1 MPIINIKQFNI
12 NSLRKQ
18 FSFNKPSN
26 QKFSFEILFTLLII
40 LGIPL
45 NLYKNRFYDNSWT
58 VGEWLISYAG
68 GFVRRGLPG
77 ELIHFISTKYSLGPI
92 FIVWVFSIVSLV
104 ALILLVLNFCKNL
117 FEKSF
122 LLSQLIILAP
132 LSENYFVRKD
142 AFLVLLYGLSL
153 LIMKALYHKSI
164 NKLIAVLSVNFISM
178 VAIFSHESYGIWGLP
193 SLLIIFF
200 LFEKNDNKNTF
211 RSFLYATLF
220 LMPSIFSFLLCWF
233 FKGDITH
240 SLMIHQS
247 WQSLNEI
254 IPSVSGLYEKDP
266 SGAIAAIGW
275 GTSQVFTSSL
285 ISQFNLFIFW
295 HPGMWLLTIFISIRL
310 FIGKKKDLNQKLK
323 RTIVCSQ
330 FVAFIPLFLFVDIGR
345 WIFMWLTS
353 SALLFSFLYQTFGSK
368 KLSYFSSTLKGQQI
382 LIKIIPQF
390 SSIRNYNFT
399 LLFFGIPHCCWS
411 LGRYLVSNPIGF
423 GIKNIIF
430 YTKVLFGLIIPYNF

>member
-1 MPIINIKQFNI
+1 MPIINIKQFNMKRLI
-12 NSLRKQ
+12 KQ
-18 FSFNKPSN
+18 FSLHIFSN
-26 QKFSFEILFTLLII
+26 IKFSFETFFTILII

-77 ELIHFISTKYSLGPI
+77 ELIHFISEKYSLSPI
-92 FIVWVFSIVSLV
+92 LLIWIISSV
-104 ALILLVLNFCKNL
+104 ALLSLASLILYFCKNL
-117 FEKSF
+117 FDKSF

-132 LSENYFVRKD
+132 LSEDYFIRKD
-142 AFLVLLYGLSL
+142 AFLVFFYGLSL
-153 LIMKALYHKSI
+153 LILRSFYEKKF
-164 NKLIAVLSVNFISM
+164 NKLITIFSVNFISII
-178 VAIFSHESYGIWGLP
+178 AIFSHESYGIWGLP
-193 SLLIIFF
+193 SIVLIFYIFERYNQKTIFKSLLY
-200 LFEKNDNKNTF
+200 
-211 RSFLYATLF
+211 STLF
-220 LMPSIFSFLLCWF
+220 LMPSIFSFVLCWL
-233 FKGDITH
+233 FKGNQDQ
-240 SLMIHQS
+240 SLIIHQS
-247 WQSLNEI
+247 WQSLSEI
-254 IPSVSGLYEKDP
+254 LPSVTALYKKDP

-285 ISQFNLFIFW
+285 LSQFNLFIFW
-295 HPGMWLLTIFISIRL
+295 HPGMWLLTIYVAIKL

-323 RTIVCSQ
+323 RTLLCSQ
-330 FVAFIPLFLFVDIGR
+330 LIAFIPMFLFVDIGR

-353 SALLFSFLYQTFGSK
+353 SALLFSFLYQTFGFK

-382 LIKIIPQF
+382 LAKIIPQF
-390 SSIRNYNFT
+390 SSIRNYNYV

-430 YTKVLFGLIIPYNF
+430 YTKFLFS

>member
-1 MPIINIKQFNI
+1 MPMINIKQFNI

-18 FSFNKPSN
+18 FSFNKPFN
-26 QKFSFEILFTLLII
+26 QKLSFEIFFTFLII

-58 VGEWLISYAG
+58 VGEWLISFAG

-77 ELIHFISTKYSLGPI
+77 ELIHFISTHYSLGPI
-92 FIVWVFSIVSLV
+92 LIVWFFSIVSLT
-104 ALILLVLNFCKNL
+104 ALILLLLNFCKNL

-153 LIMKALYHKSI
+153 LIMKAHYHKSI
-164 NKLIAVLSVNFISM
+164 NKLIAVLSVNLISM

-193 SLLIIFF
+193 SLLIIFSI
-200 LFEKNDNKNTF
+200 FEKKGKKNIF
-211 RSFLYATLF
+211 QSFLCATLF
-220 LMPSIFSFLLCWF
+220 LLPAIFSFFLCWF
-233 FKGDITH
+233 FKGDTNQ

-247 WQSLNEI
+247 WQSLAEI

-330 FVAFIPLFLFVDIGR
+330 FVAFIPMFLFVDIGR

-382 LIKIIPQF
+382 LAKTIPQF
-390 SSIRNYNFT
+390 SSIRTYNYV

-430 YTKVLFGLIIPYNF
+430 YTKFLFS

>member
-104 ALILLVLNFCKNL
+104 ALILLLLNFCKNL

-142 AFLVLLYGLSL
+142 TFLVLLYGLSL

-164 NKLIAVLSVNFISM
+164 NKVIAIFIVNFISM

-193 SLLIIFF
+193 SLLIIFSI
-200 LFEKNDNKNTF
+200 FEKKGKKNIF
-211 RSFLYATLF
+211 QSFLCATLF
-220 LMPSIFSFLLCWF
+220 LLPAILSFFLCWF
-233 FKGDITH
+233 FKGDTNQ

-247 WQSLNEI
+247 WQSLAEI

-382 LIKIIPQF
+382 LAKTIPQF
-390 SSIRNYNFT
+390 SSIRTYNYV

-430 YTKVLFGLIIPYNF
+430 YTQFLFS

>member
-12 NSLRKQ
+12 NSLSKQ

-104 ALILLVLNFCKNL
+104 ALILLLLNFCKNL

-142 AFLVLLYGLSL
+142 TFLVLLYGLSL

-193 SLLIIFF
+193 SLLIIFSI
-200 LFEKNDNKNTF
+200 FEKKDKKNIF
-211 RSFLYATLF
+211 QSFLCATLF
-220 LMPSIFSFLLCWF
+220 LFPAILSFVLCWF
-233 FKGDITH
+233 FKGDTNQ

-247 WQSLNEI
+247 WQSLAEI

-310 FIGKKKDLNQKLK
+310 FIGKKKDHNQKLK

-382 LIKIIPQF
+382 LAKTIPQF
-390 SSIRNYNFT
+390 SSIRTYNYV

-430 YTKVLFGLIIPYNF
+430 YTKFLFS

>member
-104 ALILLVLNFCKNL
+104 ALILLLLNFCKNL

-193 SLLIIFF
+193 SLLIIFSI
-200 LFEKNDNKNTF
+200 FEKKGKKNIF
-211 RSFLYATLF
+211 QSFLCATLF
-220 LMPSIFSFLLCWF
+220 LLPAILSFFLCWF
-233 FKGDITH
+233 FKGDINQ

-247 WQSLNEI
+247 WQSLAEI

-368 KLSYFSSTLKGQQI
+368 KLSYFLSTLKGQQI
-382 LIKIIPQF
+382 LAKTIPQF
-390 SSIRNYNFT
+390 SSIRTYNYV

-430 YTKVLFGLIIPYNF
+430 YTQFLFS

>member
-1 MPIINIKQFNI
+1 MPIIKFKPFNI
-12 NSLRKQ
+12 TSLRKL

-77 ELIHFISTKYSLGPI
+77 ELIHFISTQYSLSPI
-92 FIVWVFSIVSLV
+92 LIVWFFSLVSLV
-104 ALILLVLNFCKNL
+104 ALILLILNFCKNL

-132 LSENYFVRKD
+132 LSEDYFVRKD
-142 AFLVLLYGLSL
+142 AFLVLSYGLSL
-153 LIMKALYHKSI
+153 LIMKTLYQKRI
-164 NKLIAVLSVNFISM
+164 KKLITILAVNFISM
-178 VAIFSHESYGIWGLP
+178 IAIFSHESYGIWGLP

-200 LFEKNDNKNTF
+200 LFEKNDKKNTF

-247 WQSLNEI
+247 WQSLAEI
-254 IPSVSGLYEKDP
+254 IPSISGLYEKEP

-330 FVAFIPLFLFVDIGR
+330 FIAFIPMFLFVDIGR

-353 SALLFSFLYQTFGSK
+353 SALLFSFLYQTFGQR
-368 KLSYFSSTLKGQQI
+368 KLAYFSSTLRGQQI

-390 SSIRNYNFT
+390 ASIKNYNYV

-430 YTKVLFGLIIPYNF
+430 YTKVLFS

>member
-45 NLYKNRFYDNSWT
+45 NLYQNRFYDNSWT

-104 ALILLVLNFCKNL
+104 ALILLLINFCKNL

-153 LIMKALYHKSI
+153 LIMKAHYHKSI
-164 NKLIAVLSVNFISM
+164 NKLIAFFIVNFISM
-178 VAIFSHESYGIWGLP
+178 IAIFSHESYGIWGLP
-193 SLLIIFF
+193 SLLIIFSI
-200 LFEKNDNKNTF
+200 FEKKGKKNIF
-211 RSFLYATLF
+211 QSFLCATLF
-220 LMPSIFSFLLCWF
+220 LLPAILSFFLCWF
-233 FKGDITH
+233 FKGDINQ

-247 WQSLNEI
+247 WQSLAEI

-310 FIGKKKDLNQKLK
+310 FIGKKKDLNQQLK

-382 LIKIIPQF
+382 LAKTIPQF
-390 SSIRNYNFT
+390 SSIRTYNYF

-430 YTKVLFGLIIPYNF
+430 YTQFLFS

>member
-104 ALILLVLNFCKNL
+104 ALILLLLNFCKNL

-193 SLLIIFF
+193 SLLIIFSI
-200 LFEKNDNKNTF
+200 FEKKGKKNIF
-211 RSFLYATLF
+211 QSFLCATLF
-220 LMPSIFSFLLCWF
+220 LLPAILSFFLCWF
-233 FKGDITH
+233 FKGDRNQ

-247 WQSLNEI
+247 WQSLAEI

-310 FIGKKKDLNQKLK
+310 FIGKKKDLNQQLK

-353 SALLFSFLYQTFGSK
+353 SAILFSFLYQTFGSK
-368 KLSYFSSTLKGQQI
+368 KLSYFLSTLKGQQI
-382 LIKIIPQF
+382 LAKTIPQF
-390 SSIRNYNFT
+390 SSIRTYNYV

-430 YTKVLFGLIIPYNF
+430 YTQFLFS

>member
-104 ALILLVLNFCKNL
+104 ALILLLLNFCKNL

-142 AFLVLLYGLSL
+142 TFLVLLYGLSL
-153 LIMKALYHKSI
+153 LIMKALYHKNI

-193 SLLIIFF
+193 SLLIIFSI
-200 LFEKNDNKNTF
+200 FEKKGKKYIF
-211 RSFLYATLF
+211 QSFLCATLF
-220 LMPSIFSFLLCWF
+220 LLPAILSFFLCWF
-233 FKGDITH
+233 FKGDTNQ
-240 SLMIHQS
+240 SLIIHQS
-247 WQSLNEI
+247 WQSLAEI

-310 FIGKKKDLNQKLK
+310 FIGKKKDLNQQLK

-353 SALLFSFLYQTFGSK
+353 SAILFSFLYQTFGSK
-368 KLSYFSSTLKGQQI
+368 KLSYFLSTLKGQQI
-382 LIKIIPQF
+382 LAKTIPQF
-390 SSIRNYNFT
+390 SSIRTYNYV

-430 YTKVLFGLIIPYNF
+430 YTQFLFS

>member
-104 ALILLVLNFCKNL
+104 ALILLLLNFCKNL

-142 AFLVLLYGLSL
+142 TFLVLLYGLSL

-178 VAIFSHESYGIWGLP
+178 LAIFSHESYGIWGLP
-193 SLLIIFF
+193 SLLIIFSIFEKKGKKNIFQSF
-200 LFEKNDNKNTF
+200 LF
-211 RSFLYATLF
+211 ATLF
-220 LMPSIFSFLLCWF
+220 LLPAFLSFFLCWF
-233 FKGDITH
+233 FKGDTNQ
-240 SLMIHQS
+240 SLIIHQS
-247 WQSLNEI
+247 WQSLAEI

-368 KLSYFSSTLKGQQI
+368 KLLYFSSTLKGQQI
-382 LIKIIPQF
+382 LAKTIPQF
-390 SSIRNYNFT
+390 SSIRTYNYV

-430 YTKVLFGLIIPYNF
+430 YTQFLFS

>member
-1 MPIINIKQFNI
+1 MPIINFKPFNI
-12 NSLRKQ
+12 TSLRKL

-77 ELIHFISTKYSLGPI
+77 ELIHFISTQYSLSPI
-92 FIVWVFSIVSLV
+92 LIVWFFSIASLV
-104 ALILLVLNFCKNL
+104 ALILLLLNFCKNL

-132 LSENYFVRKD
+132 LSEDYFVRKD
-142 AFLVLLYGLSL
+142 AFLVLSYGLSL
-153 LIMKALYHKSI
+153 LIMKALYQKRVK
-164 NKLIAVLSVNFISM
+164 KLITILAVNFISM
-178 VAIFSHESYGIWGLP
+178 IAIFSHESYGIWGLP
-193 SLLIIFF
+193 SLLIIFS
-200 LFEKNDNKNTF
+200 LFEKKDKKDTF
-211 RSFLYATLF
+211 RSLLYATLF

-247 WQSLNEI
+247 WQSLAEI
-254 IPSVSGLYEKDP
+254 IPSVSGLYEKEP

-382 LIKIIPQF
+382 LAKTIPQF
-390 SSIRNYNFT
+390 SSIRTYNYV

-430 YTKVLFGLIIPYNF
+430 YTKFLFS

>member
-104 ALILLVLNFCKNL
+104 ALILLLLNFCKNL

-142 AFLVLLYGLSL
+142 TFLVLLYGLSF
-153 LIMKALYHKSI
+153 LIMKALYRKSI
-164 NKLIAVLSVNFISM
+164 NKLIAVLSINFISM

-193 SLLIIFF
+193 SLLIIYSI
-200 LFEKNDNKNTF
+200 FEKKGKKNIF
-211 RSFLYATLF
+211 QSFLCATLF
-220 LMPSIFSFLLCWF
+220 LLPAILSFVLCWV
-233 FKGDITH
+233 FKGDINQ

-247 WQSLNEI
+247 WQSLAEI
-254 IPSVSGLYEKDP
+254 IPSVSGLYEKNP

-353 SALLFSFLYQTFGSK
+353 SAILFSFLYQTFGSK
-368 KLSYFSSTLKGQQI
+368 KLSYFLSTLKGQQI
-382 LIKIIPQF
+382 LTKTIPQF
-390 SSIRNYNFT
+390 SSI
-399 LLFFGIPHCCWS
+399 
-411 LGRYLVSNPIGF
+411 
-423 GIKNIIF
+423 
-430 YTKVLFGLIIPYNF
+430 

>member
-77 ELIHFISTKYSLGPI
+77 ELIHFISTQYSLGPI
-92 FIVWVFSIVSLV
+92 FIVWFISIVSYV
-104 ALILLVLNFCKNL
+104 VLILLLLNFCKNL

-142 AFLVLLYGLSL
+142 TFLVLLYGLSL
-153 LIMKALYHKSI
+153 LIMKALYHKNI
-164 NKLIAVLSVNFISM
+164 NKLIAVLGVNFISM

-193 SLLIIFF
+193 SLLIIFSI
-200 LFEKNDNKNTF
+200 FEKQSKKNIF
-211 RSFLYATLF
+211 QSSLRATLF
-220 LMPSIFSFLLCWF
+220 LLPAILSFFLCWI
-233 FKGDITH
+233 FKGDTNQ

-247 WQSLNEI
+247 WQSMSEI
-254 IPSVSGLYEKDP
+254 IPSLSGLYEKDP

-275 GTSQVFTSSL
+275 GTSQVFISSL

-330 FVAFIPLFLFVDIGR
+330 LVAFIPMFLFVDIGR

-353 SALLFSFLYQTFGSK
+353 SALLFSFLYQTFGFK

-382 LIKIIPQF
+382 LTKIIPHF
-390 SSIRNYNFT
+390 SSIRTYNYI

-411 LGRYLVSNPIGF
+411 IGRYLVSNPIGF
-423 GIKNIIF
+423 SIKNIIF
-430 YTKVLFGLIIPYNF
+430 YTKFLFS

>member
-104 ALILLVLNFCKNL
+104 ALILLLLNFCKNL

-122 LLSQLIILAP
+122 LLSQLLILAP

-142 AFLVLLYGLSL
+142 TFLVLLYGLSL

-164 NKLIAVLSVNFISM
+164 NKLIAVLSVNFISI

-193 SLLIIFF
+193 SLLIIFSI
-200 LFEKNDNKNTF
+200 FEKKGKKNIF
-211 RSFLYATLF
+211 QSFLYATLF
-220 LMPSIFSFLLCWF
+220 LLPAILSFLLCWF
-233 FKGDITH
+233 FKGDTNQ

-247 WQSLNEI
+247 WQSLAEI

-310 FIGKKKDLNQKLK
+310 FIGKKTDLNQKLK

-368 KLSYFSSTLKGQQI
+368 KLSYFFSTLKGQKI
-382 LIKIIPQF
+382 LAKTIPQF
-390 SSIRNYNFT
+390 SSIRTYNYV

-430 YTKVLFGLIIPYNF
+430 YTKFLFS

>member
-104 ALILLVLNFCKNL
+104 ALILLLLNFCKNL

-142 AFLVLLYGLSL
+142 TFLVLLYGLSL

-193 SLLIIFF
+193 SLLIIFSI
-200 LFEKNDNKNTF
+200 FEKKGKKNIF
-211 RSFLYATLF
+211 QSFLCSTLF
-220 LMPSIFSFLLCWF
+220 LLPTILSFFLCWF
-233 FKGDITH
+233 FKGDTNQ
-240 SLMIHQS
+240 SLIIHQS
-247 WQSLNEI
+247 WQSLAEI

-310 FIGKKKDLNQKLK
+310 FIGKKKDLNQQLK

-353 SALLFSFLYQTFGSK
+353 SAILFSFLYQTFGSK
-368 KLSYFSSTLKGQQI
+368 KLSYFLSTLKGQQI
-382 LIKIIPQF
+382 LAKTIPQF
-390 SSIRNYNFT
+390 SSIRTYNCV
-399 LLFFGIPHCCWS
+399 LLFFGIPHCCWA

-430 YTKVLFGLIIPYNF
+430 YTQFLFS

>member
-1 MPIINIKQFNI
+1 MPIINFKPFNI
-12 NSLRKQ
+12 TSLSKL
-18 FSFNKPSN
+18 FAFNKPSN

-40 LGIPL
+40 FGIPL

-92 FIVWVFSIVSLV
+92 FIVWVFSIVSLF
-104 ALILLVLNFCKNL
+104 ALILLLLNFCKNL

-193 SLLIIFF
+193 SLLIIFSI
-200 LFEKNDNKNTF
+200 FEKKGKKNIF
-211 RSFLYATLF
+211 QSFLCATLF
-220 LMPSIFSFLLCWF
+220 LLPAILSFFLCWF
-233 FKGDITH
+233 FKGDTNQ

-247 WQSLNEI
+247 WQSLAEI

-353 SALLFSFLYQTFGSK
+353 SAILFSFLYQTFGSK
-368 KLSYFSSTLKGQQI
+368 KLSYFLSTLKGQQI
-382 LIKIIPQF
+382 LAKTIPQF
-390 SSIRNYNFT
+390 SSIRTYNYV

-430 YTKVLFGLIIPYNF
+430 YTQFLFS

>member
-45 NLYKNRFYDNSWT
+45 NLYQNRFYDNSWT

-104 ALILLVLNFCKNL
+104 ALILLLLNFCKNL

-142 AFLVLLYGLSL
+142 TFLVLLYGLSL

-164 NKLIAVLSVNFISM
+164 NKFIAVLSVNFISM
-178 VAIFSHESYGIWGLP
+178 FAIFSHESYGIWGLP
-193 SLLIIFF
+193 SLLIIFSI
-200 LFEKNDNKNTF
+200 FEKKGKKNIF
-211 RSFLYATLF
+211 QSFLCATLF
-220 LMPSIFSFLLCWF
+220 LLPAILSFLLCWF
-233 FKGDITH
+233 FKGDTNQ

-247 WQSLNEI
+247 WQSLAEI

-353 SALLFSFLYQTFGSK
+353 SALLFSFLYQTFGFK

-382 LIKIIPQF
+382 LTKTIPQF
-390 SSIRNYNFT
+390 SSIRTYNYV

-430 YTKVLFGLIIPYNF
+430 YAQFLFI

>member
-77 ELIHFISTKYSLGPI
+77 ELIHFISTQYSLSPI
-92 FIVWVFSIVSLV
+92 FIVWFFSIVSLV
-104 ALILLVLNFCKNL
+104 ALILLLLNFCKNL

-142 AFLVLLYGLSL
+142 TFLMLLYGLSL
-153 LIMKALYHKSI
+153 LVMKALYHKSI
-164 NKLIAVLSVNFISM
+164 NKLIAILSVNFISM

-193 SLLIIFF
+193 SLLIIFSI
-200 LFEKNDNKNTF
+200 FEKKGEKNIF
-211 RSFLYATLF
+211 QSFLCATLF
-220 LMPSIFSFLLCWF
+220 LLPAILSFFLCWF
-233 FKGDITH
+233 YKGDTNQ

-247 WQSLNEI
+247 WQSLAEI
-254 IPSVSGLYEKDP
+254 IPSVSGIYEKDP

-353 SALLFSFLYQTFGSK
+353 SALLFSFLYQTFGFK

-382 LIKIIPQF
+382 LTKTIPQF
-390 SSIRNYNFT
+390 SSIRTYNYF

-430 YTKVLFGLIIPYNF
+430 YTKFLFS

>member
-45 NLYKNRFYDNSWT
+45 NLYQNRFYDNSWT

-77 ELIHFISTKYSLGPI
+77 ELIHFISTKYSLSPI

-104 ALILLVLNFCKNL
+104 ALILLLLNFCKNL

-142 AFLVLLYGLSL
+142 TFLVLLYGLSL

-178 VAIFSHESYGIWGLP
+178 LAIFAHESYGIWGLP
-193 SLLIIFF
+193 SLLIIFSI
-200 LFEKNDNKNTF
+200 FEKKGKKYIF
-211 RSFLYATLF
+211 QSFLCATLF
-220 LMPSIFSFLLCWF
+220 LLPAILSFFLCWF
-233 FKGDITH
+233 FKGDTNQ

-247 WQSLNEI
+247 WQSLAEI

-323 RTIVCSQ
+323 RIIVCSQ
-330 FVAFIPLFLFVDIGR
+330 FVAFIPLFLIVDIGR

-382 LIKIIPQF
+382 LAKTIPQF
-390 SSIRNYNFT
+390 SSIRTYNYV

-430 YTKVLFGLIIPYNF
+430 YTQFLFS

>member
-1 MPIINIKQFNI
+1 MPIINFKQFNI
-12 NSLRKQ
+12 NILRKQ

-45 NLYKNRFYDNSWT
+45 NLYQNRFYDNSWT

-104 ALILLVLNFCKNL
+104 ALILLLLNFCKNL

-142 AFLVLLYGLSL
+142 SFLVLLYGLSL
-153 LIMKALYHKSI
+153 LIMKALYRKSI
-164 NKLIAVLSVNFISM
+164 NKLIAIFSVNLISM

-193 SLLIIFF
+193 SLLIIFSI
-200 LFEKNDNKNTF
+200 FEKKGKKNIIQ
-211 RSFLYATLF
+211 SFLCATLF
-220 LMPSIFSFLLCWF
+220 LLPAILSFFLCWF
-233 FKGDITH
+233 FKGDTNQ

-247 WQSLNEI
+247 WQSLAEI
-254 IPSVSGLYEKDP
+254 IPSVSGLYEKEP

-285 ISQFNLFIFW
+285 MSQFNLFIFW

-330 FVAFIPLFLFVDIGR
+330 FIAFIPLFLFVDIGR

-353 SALLFSFLYQTFGSK
+353 SALLFSFLYQTFGFE

-382 LIKIIPQF
+382 LAKIIPQF
-390 SSIRNYNFT
+390 SSIRTYNYV

-430 YTKVLFGLIIPYNF
+430 YTKFLFS

>member
-1 MPIINIKQFNI
+1 MPIINIRQFNI
-12 NSLRKQ
+12 KSLKKN
-18 FSFNKPSN
+18 FSLHILFKR
-26 QKFSFEILFTLLII
+26 KFSFEIFFTVLII

-58 VGEWLISYAG
+58 IGEWLISYAG

-77 ELIHFISTKYSLGPI
+77 ELIHFISNHYSFSPI
-92 FIVWVFSIVSLV
+92 LLVWLFSVFALLSL
-104 ALILLVLNFCKNL
+104 ASLVLNFCKNL
-117 FEKSF
+117 FDKSF

-132 LSENYFVRKD
+132 LYEDYFVRKD
-142 AFLVLLYGLSL
+142 AFLVLSYGLSL
-153 LIMKALYHKSI
+153 FVMKSLYQKRI
-164 NKLIAVLSVNFISM
+164 KKLISILAVNFISM
-178 VAIFSHESYGIWGLP
+178 IAIFSHESYGIWGLP

-200 LFEKNDNKNTF
+200 LFEKNDKKNTF

-247 WQSLNEI
+247 WQSLAEI
-254 IPSVSGLYEKDP
+254 IPSISGLYEKEP

-368 KLSYFSSTLKGQQI
+368 KLSYFLSTLKGQQI
-382 LIKIIPQF
+382 LAKTIPQF
-390 SSIRNYNFT
+390 SSIRTYNYV

-430 YTKVLFGLIIPYNF
+430 YTKFLFS